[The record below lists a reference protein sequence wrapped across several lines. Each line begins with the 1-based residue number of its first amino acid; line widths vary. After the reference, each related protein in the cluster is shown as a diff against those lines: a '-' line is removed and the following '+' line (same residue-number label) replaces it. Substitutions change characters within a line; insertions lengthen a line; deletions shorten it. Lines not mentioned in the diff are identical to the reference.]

1 MSSPMRMR
9 TSGQRFPL
17 TREASSGSNPVPAGI
32 PDVHTHEMMMC
43 VRDTPVFSREHH
55 SGRHADSG
63 ARAVGLMT
71 VELLARLG
79 WAAFSLASPNLRLPL
94 PRCPP
99 LRILLIPQC
108 VLPRPGLL
116 KRGRGQRTSTS
127 SSRLPSHFLYFA
139 STFCYK

>member
-9 TSGQRFPL
+9 TSGRSFPL
-17 TREASSGSNPVPAGI
+17 TPEASSQSNPVPAGI

-79 WAAFSLASPNLRLPL
+79 WAAFSLASPEPAASSAQMSS
-94 PRCPP
+94 PSDPPYTSVCPSQAWTLKEGEGTAHLNFLFP
-99 LRILLIPQC
+99 SAVPFSLFCFHLL
-108 VLPRPGLL
+108 L
-116 KRGRGQRTSTS
+116 
-127 SSRLPSHFLYFA
+127 
-139 STFCYK
+139 